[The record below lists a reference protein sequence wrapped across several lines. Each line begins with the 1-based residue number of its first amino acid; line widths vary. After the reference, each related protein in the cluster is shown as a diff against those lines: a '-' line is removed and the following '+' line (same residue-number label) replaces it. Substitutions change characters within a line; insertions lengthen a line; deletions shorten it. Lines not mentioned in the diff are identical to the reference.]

1 MQRSIATAE
10 KENAA
15 WTLFSE
21 LYLSTVGER
30 RGEINQVIVYVF
42 HENMKALPRLVPK
55 LPLLAKLEATG
66 SYKSTTAACKLSQ
79 M

>member
-30 RGEINQVIVYVF
+30 INQVIVYVF